1 MFKSKRTIIIAAVVI
16 VIVITGGVFIHS
28 RQPASLLADVKYS
41 TSGYN
46 GNGSIDVTNGLD
58 TKGKI
63 RDEVIEL
70 AGKRE
75 KLSKAQITGLQNGDE
90 NSVSPSTID
99 VIDKDY
105 RNISIDFNKSTLLK
119 NGDKVSLYV
128 KDKNA
133 KPLVKNEKK
142 TVTVTGLDKTKT
154 ISANQILKQVKV
166 QAIGFNGKGTL
177 ASYYV
182 SKKGL
187 PAIKIKVSKFK
198 NLKNNDTVDL
208 KISLRNS
215 EDGIIFKGSHKK
227 SFKIKHLLNLTQITN
242 TKAAETAVYKTIY
255 ANQKGDYAGSG
266 AFKLTAKQY
275 FIKPITHTYMKS
287 SGSFGT
293 ETSNYLSIKNH
304 PIYATVAIG
313 LLSNSNL
320 DEGQDDNYS
329 FDEYSFHVNS
339 NGKIMI
345 YKKLSDS
352 SVFKDSGFGSDSE
365 YAKDVIK
372 NNKQFELNN

>member
-1 MFKSKRTIIIAAVVI
+1 MFKNKHAIITATVVI
-16 VIVITGGVFIHS
+16 AIVIIGGALIHS
-28 RQPASLLADVKYS
+28 RQPVSLLADVKYA

-46 GNGSIDVTNGLD
+46 DNGSIDVTNGLD

-75 KLSKAQITGLQNGDE
+75 KLSKAQITSLQNGDE
-90 NSVSPSTID
+90 NGVSPSTID
-99 VIDKDY
+99 AIDKDY

-119 NGDKVSLYV
+119 NGDKVSLYI

-133 KPLVKNEKK
+133 KPLVKSEKK
-142 TVTVTGLDKTKT
+142 TVTVKGLEKTKT
-154 ISANQILKQVKV
+154 ISTNQILKQVKV

-177 ASYYV
+177 TAYYV
-182 SKKGL
+182 SKRGL
-187 PAIKIKVSKFK
+187 PAIKIKASKFK

-227 SFKIKHLLNLTQITN
+227 SLKINHLLNLAQITN
-242 TKAAETAVYKTIY
+242 TKAAETTVYKTVY
-255 ANQKGDYAGSG
+255 ANQKGNYAGPG
-266 AFKLTAKQY
+266 AFKLTAHQY

-287 SGSFGT
+287 SGKFGT
-293 ETSNYLSIKNH
+293 ETSNYLSIKSH
-304 PIYATVAIG
+304 PTHATVAIG

-320 DEGQDDNYS
+320 DEGEDDNYS
-329 FDEYSFHVNS
+329 FDEYTFHVNS

-345 YKKLSDS
+345 SKKLSDS
-352 SVFKDSGFGSDSE
+352 SAFEDSGFGSGSE

-372 NNKQFELNN
+372 NNKQFELN